1 MKIHTSFEG
10 ETDGSL
16 LGFFEGDWLG
26 AVVGAV
32 EGGTDGSC
40 VPPGTGT
47 GVVGLS
53 VSILGSVG
61 SAEGLRV
68 GLAWVLCE
76 IRK

>member
-26 AVVGAV
+26 AVVG
-32 EGGTDGSC
+32 TDGSC

-53 VSILGSVG
+53 ASILGSVG